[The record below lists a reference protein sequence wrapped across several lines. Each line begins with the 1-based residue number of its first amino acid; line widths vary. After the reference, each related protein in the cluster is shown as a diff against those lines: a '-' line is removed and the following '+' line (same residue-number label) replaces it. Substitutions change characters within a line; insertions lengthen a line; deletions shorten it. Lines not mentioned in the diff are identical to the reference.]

1 MGSTMNMGEQTIA
14 TLIYGDKN
22 FHSEILKYLPPEENF
37 NFFLLEAE
45 PEKLIPVLKEKNIR
59 ILLLPY
65 PGELASLLEILK
77 KVKNFDPLL
86 EIIIVGRELDTES
99 KIQLLNQGASI
110 YVETPLSPEILQRV
124 FKQIR
129 KKFSIRRATFQ
140 LEKKLEK
147 KYSFHGIV
155 SKNPAMLEIF
165 SLIEKIANH
174 FTTILITGETG
185 TGKEMIARAIRQLC
199 RTPNK
204 ELVICDCTAI
214 PENLFES
221 ELFGYKKGA
230 FTGATHDKIGLFE
243 MANQGMIFL
252 DEIGELPLSIQAKLL
267 RVIEY
272 HEFRPLGSS
281 QTKKVKVKII
291 AATSR
296 NLRQEVKQ
304 NRFREDLFHR
314 LNKIEIHLPPLR
326 ERPDDIPLLVRHFL
340 EKFNHKFDKSIKG
353 VSRNVQKLF
362 LKYDWPGNIRELEN
376 VLERAALVAS
386 RDFIDL
392 ADLPEYLQNYFPLK
406 SKKSP
411 FAHHELASLDE
422 MEKEYI
428 TYLLNKTN
436 FNLRKTAQILSI
448 SRTTLYHKLKKYN
461 IPLNRRTKRP

>member
-199 RTPNK
+199 ATANK

-230 FTGATHDKIGLFE
+230 FTGATQDKIGLF
-243 MANQGMIFL
+243 AQADQGIIFL
-252 DEIGELPLSIQAKLL
+252 DEIGEIPLSIQAKLL

-272 HEFRPLGSS
+272 HEFRPLGAS
-281 QTKKVKVKII
+281 QVKKVEVKVI

-296 NLRQEVKQ
+296 NLREDVEQG
-304 NRFREDLFHR
+304 RFREDLFHR

-340 EKFNHKFDKSIKG
+340 EIFNQKFNKNIKG

-376 VLERAALVAS
+376 VLERAVLVTS

-392 ADLPEYLQNYFPLK
+392 PDLPEYLQNYLPLESRIPPPIRNK
-406 SKKSP
+406 
-411 FAHHELASLDE
+411 LASLDE
-422 MEKEYI
+422 LEKEYI
-428 TYLLNKTN
+428 IFLLKKTN
-436 FNLRKTAQILSI
+436 NNLRQTAKILNI
-448 SRTTLYHKLKKYN
+448 SRTTLYHKIKKYN
-461 IPLNRRTKRP
+461 IPLERWNKGS

>member
-1 MGSTMNMGEQTIA
+1 MGSTMNMGEQIIT
-14 TLIYGDKN
+14 TLIYGDKH

-37 NFFLLEAE
+37 DYFLLEPE
-45 PEKLIPVLKEKNIR
+45 PDNLIPTLERKNIR
-59 ILLLPY
+59 ILILPFQE
-65 PGELASLLEILK
+65 PLSLLVDILK

-86 EIIIVGRELDTES
+86 EIIIVGQKLDTEI
-99 KIQLLNQGASI
+99 KVQLLNQGASV
-110 YVETPLSPEILQRV
+110 YVETPLSREILQRV
-124 FKQIR
+124 FKQIL

-147 KYSFHGIV
+147 KYSFYGII
-155 SKNPAMLEIF
+155 SKNPYMLEIF

-230 FTGATHDKIGLFE
+230 FTGATQDKIGLF
-243 MANQGMIFL
+243 ALADQGIIFL
-252 DEIGELPLSIQAKLL
+252 DEIGEIPFSIQTKLL

-272 HEFRPLGSS
+272 HEFRPLGAS
-281 QTKKVKVKII
+281 KVKKIEVKVI

-296 NLRQEVKQ
+296 NLREDVEKG
-304 NRFREDLFHR
+304 RFREDLFHR

-340 EKFNHKFDKSIKG
+340 EIFNEKFNKNIKG

-376 VLERAALVAS
+376 VLERAVLVTS

-392 ADLPEYLQNYFPLK
+392 PDLPEYLQNYLPLESGIIPLTRNK
-406 SKKSP
+406 
-411 FAHHELASLDE
+411 LASLDE
-422 MEKEYI
+422 LEKEYI
-428 TYLLNKTN
+428 IYLLKKTN
-436 FNLRKTAQILSI
+436 NNLRQTARILNI
-448 SRTTLYHKLKKYN
+448 SRTTLYHKIKKYN
-461 IPLNRRTKRP
+461 IPLQRSNRRS

>member
-45 PEKLIPVLKEKNIR
+45 PEKLIPALKEKNIR

-65 PGELASLLEILK
+65 PDELASLLEILK

-199 RTPNK
+199 ATANK

-230 FTGATHDKIGLFE
+230 FTGATQDKIGLF
-243 MANQGMIFL
+243 AQADQGIIFL
-252 DEIGELPLSIQAKLL
+252 DEIGEIPLSIQAKLL

-272 HEFRPLGSS
+272 HEFRPLGAS
-281 QTKKVKVKII
+281 QVKKVEVKVI

-296 NLRQEVKQ
+296 NLREDVEQG
-304 NRFREDLFHR
+304 RFREDLFHR

-340 EKFNHKFDKSIKG
+340 EIFNQKFNKNIKG

-376 VLERAALVAS
+376 VLERAVLVTS

-392 ADLPEYLQNYFPLK
+392 PDLPEYLQNYLPLESRIPPPIRNK
-406 SKKSP
+406 
-411 FAHHELASLDE
+411 LASLDE
-422 MEKEYI
+422 LEKEYI
-428 TYLLNKTN
+428 IFLLKKTN
-436 FNLRKTAQILSI
+436 NNLRQTAKILNI
-448 SRTTLYHKLKKYN
+448 SRTTLYHKIKKYN
-461 IPLNRRTKRP
+461 IPLERWNKGS